1 MTGLGIVCMHLLE
14 VLFFI
19 GLAGCSATVVFS
31 WISIFTSGFS
41 DKDDYELAEEHAMTH
56 PAHRATAH
64 PRHAEQRSSAATLS
78 APVRESLSR

>member
-1 MTGLGIVCMHLLE
+1 MFRDRCVQLDLDLY
-14 VLFFI
+14 
-19 GLAGCSATVVFS
+19 
-31 WISIFTSGFS
+31 
-41 DKDDYELAEEHAMTH
+41 KDDYELAEEHAMTH